1 MMDTFL
7 SPKTK
12 VVEVNP
18 RDEYDPEIDEYP
30 SAYTY
35 K

>member
-1 MMDTFL
+1 MDTFL
-7 SPKTK
+7 SSKTK

-18 RDEYDPEIDEYP
+18 RDEYDLEIDEYP